1 MLKQGTML
9 RNAAFAAIVAA
20 LFSLPTASAALA
32 QHRDVNDTSIG
43 RQCEVVDAIS
53 QRCLN
58 FRSDSTWPAGL
69 ADYHGSNGG

>member
-32 QHRDVNDTSIG
+32 QHRDVNTHRSGDNVKLLT
-43 RQCEVVDAIS
+43 Q
-53 QRCLN
+53 
-58 FRSDSTWPAGL
+58 FRSVV
-69 ADYHGSNGG
+69 